1 MPIKKASVLREEKG
15 CQATLFDSLPN
26 SPLPDPEA
34 LEASGSFSSVIFN
47 DDDHREYCVRMSY
60 YFVGVRKG
68 WERYGREDRVMHLQ
82 FVMKGDLHVQ
92 LDGEQNQVIPE
103 GQYALYNQS
112 PLRQVSWFNPAN
124 SHTATLD
131 IYFTPKYLKRQAG
144 AQKIRKMLDNPG
156 NKHNLMVWQEPG
168 LITPD
173 IKAILHAIVDCA
185 YTGELRKMYIHCKLT
200 ELLVIVLERIA
211 MPPAETELIH
221 LKQYDVEKLRESRSY
236 LMEHM
241 EDPPTLKQLA
251 HKVGIN
257 DFKLKK
263 GYKQLFGTTIF
274 GDFQRVRMGKA
285 REFLCEGGKSIVE
298 IALLCGYRDASNFS
312 RAFKDYYG
320 MPPGRMQRHAQ
331 AISQEH
337 A

>member
-1 MPIKKASVLREEKG
+1 MPIKKASQVREEKG
-15 CQATLFDSLPN
+15 CHAILPEPQLNNSLPG
-26 SPLPDPEA
+26 PEA
-34 LEASGSFSSVIFN
+34 LEASGSFSTVLFH
-47 DDDHREYCVRMSY
+47 DDDHKEYCVRMSY

-68 WERYGREDRVMHLQ
+68 WERYVHEDRVLHLQ

-92 LDGEQNQVIPE
+92 PDGREEQVIPE
-103 GQYALYNQS
+103 GQYVLYHPS
-112 PLRQVSWFNPAN
+112 SARQVNWFNPAN
-124 SHTATLD
+124 SHTTTLD

-144 AQKIRKMLDNPG
+144 AQKIRKVLDNPG
-156 NKHNLMVWQEPG
+156 NKDGAAVWQDPAN
-168 LITPD
+168 ITPD
-173 IKAILHAIVDCA
+173 IKAILHAIIHCS

-211 MPPAETELIH
+211 MQPVETELIH
-221 LKQYDVEKLRESRSY
+221 LKQYDVEKLRESRTY

-274 GDFQRVRMGKA
+274 GDFQRVRMAKA
-285 REFLCEGGKSIVE
+285 REFLFEGGKSIVE

-312 RAFKDYYG
+312 RAFKDYFG
-320 MPPGRMQRHAQ
+320 VPPGRMQRHAR
-331 AISQEH
+331 AIPQEH
-337 A
+337 E